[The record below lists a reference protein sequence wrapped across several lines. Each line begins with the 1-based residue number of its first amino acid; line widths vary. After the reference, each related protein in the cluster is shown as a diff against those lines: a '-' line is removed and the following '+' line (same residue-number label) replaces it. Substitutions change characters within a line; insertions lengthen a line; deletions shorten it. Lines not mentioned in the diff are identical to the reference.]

1 MADAPDRQAVLTTLT
16 TEHFTLQGA
25 RSQTVSESAS
35 RSSLYLFSVSST
47 LVALG
52 FVTQVSQAGEVFQ
65 LFALTVLP
73 TLYFLGLSTFTRLV
87 ESSVEDIVYGRAIN
101 RIRHYYLE
109 LAGADAR
116 YFMLLANDDG
126 PGVIRNMGLAA
137 GSRWQLLFT
146 AASTVSVVNGVV
158 GAGAVAIL
166 LGVTL
171 ELPLAVAAIAGAA
184 FLVLSV
190 VLSMRFDRRRHEQSG
205 GFDEALFPSPA
216 RPTGG

>member
-1 MADAPDRQAVLTTLT
+1 MAEVDRQAVLTTLT

-35 RSSLYLFSVSST
+35 RASLYLFSVSST

-109 LAGADAR
+109 RAGSDGR
-116 YFMLLANDDG
+116 YFMLLGHDDAL
-126 PGVIRNMGLAA
+126 GVIRNMGLPA
-137 GSRWQLLFT
+137 GSWWQLLFT
-146 AASTVSVVNGVV
+146 AASAISVVNGVV

-171 ELPLAVAAIAGAA
+171 GLPLAVAAIAGAA
-184 FLVLSV
+184 FLMVSV
-190 VLSMRFDRRRHEQSG
+190 AVCMRFDRRRHAASG
-205 GFDEALFPSPA
+205 GFTEVMFPSPGIGA
-216 RPTGG
+216 KD